1 MPSLS
6 LSLSLRHPYPM
17 LDSSHAYPPL
27 IDDVLGAAASSADVL
42 LTFPLAKRYALDV
55 VQKRL
60 GAHVVMRP
68 SAACES
74 DGAAVS
80 GNAFRTDKHAWANAK
95 LSPLWADTAVLDV
108 VGDVPVPP
116 ICPRVLRL
124 VPDES
129 GLASPTTP
137 ARVLVVHS
145 RPDWDAHE
153 GTRTLHI
160 PPGVDKLVLNCVY
173 HAGQLSPSLLGLSAN
188 WSAVRNVVLRFE
200 PAGPFWPTPDPSG
213 HAHKAGLHRLAL
225 LNRLV
230 SNLLALG
237 TSVTLV
243 DLHTVPHLWLGL
255 SPADGGFTL
264 DWLTAKGRGLSIITS
279 DAYADE
285 YGDDAELETTSWEYA
300 LDEAEGYDDD
310 E

>member
-17 LDSSHAYPPL
+17 LDSHAYPPL
-27 IDDVLGAAASSADVL
+27 IDDVLGAASSADVL
-42 LTFPLAKRYALDV
+42 LTVPLAKRYALDV
-55 VQKRL
+55 VHKRL
-60 GAHVVMRP
+60 GAHVVLRP
-68 SAACES
+68 SACES
-74 DGAAVS
+74 AAAS
-80 GNAFRTDKHAWANAK
+80 ADAFRTDKHAWASAK

-116 ICPRVLRL
+116 IRPRVLRL

-129 GLASPTTP
+129 GLATPTAP
-137 ARVLVVHS
+137 AHVLVVHS

-188 WSAVRNVVLRFE
+188 WSAVRSVVLRFE

-237 TSVTLV
+237 ASVTLV

-285 YGDDAELETTSWEYA
+285 YGDDAELEATSWEYA
-300 LDEAEGYDDD
+300 LDDAEGDDD